1 VNPHPSDGEADVN
14 LLISPGFSNPYVP
27 LALEE
32 DDVATFT
39 AIAAALRCTPEE
51 CGEGFMMAT
60 PLARDAAV
68 MLWRGAVAVMP
79 APEIPQTAARAQRLR
94 DALGTLRALLGLDPM
109 LMPHNALA
117 KAGLRYR
124 A

>member
-1 VNPHPSDGEADVN
+1 MN

-32 DDVATFT
+32 DDIATFS
-39 AIAAALRCTPEE
+39 AIAEALGCTPEE

-68 MLWRGAVAVMP
+68 MLWRGVVAVMP
-79 APEIPQTAARAQRLR
+79 RPEVPQTAARAQRLR
-94 DALGTLRALLGLDPM
+94 DALGTLRALLGLDPL
-109 LMPHNALA
+109 LMPLDALA
-117 KAGLRYR
+117 EAGLRYR
-124 A
+124 I

>member
-1 VNPHPSDGEADVN
+1 VN

-27 LALEE
+27 LALEA

-39 AIAAALRCTPEE
+39 AIAGALGCTPEE
-51 CGEGFMMAT
+51 CGEAFMMAT

-68 MLWRGAVAVMP
+68 MLWHGAVAAMP
-79 APEIPQTAARAQRLR
+79 RMDVPQTATRAQRLR
-94 DALGTLRALLGLDPM
+94 DTLATLRALLGLDPM
-109 LMPHNALA
+109 LMPPDMLA
-117 KAGLRYR
+117 EAGLRYR